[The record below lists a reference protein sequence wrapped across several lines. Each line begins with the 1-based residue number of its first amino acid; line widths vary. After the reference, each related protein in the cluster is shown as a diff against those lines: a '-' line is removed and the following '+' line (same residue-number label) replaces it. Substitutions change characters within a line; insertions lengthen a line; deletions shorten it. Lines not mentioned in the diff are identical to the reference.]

1 MSRIR
6 RRPDA
11 QYSRLRELELE
22 NSKLRDQVADLKS
35 QLDKVVR
42 EGKQQAAPFRKP
54 RDQRKPPE
62 EHKKPGQKPGHTPLM
77 PVPQEAPPRKTTV
90 KEYERQQ
97 RSKPVELAV
106 EDSQLGFGPDGP
118 VQVIE
123 VEDTSIQGIPEDQ
136 RELVSE
142 TVTHR
147 LAQRSPSQ
155 SPRFRGSMH
164 SRRGPANPRLCR

>member
-62 EHKKPGQKPGHTPLM
+62 EHKKPGQKPGYTPSFKK
-77 PVPQEAPPRKTTV
+77 PPGHPPRT
-90 KEYERQQ
+90 RC
-97 RSKPVELAV
+97 SK
-106 EDSQLGFGPDGP
+106 SR
-118 VQVIE
+118 
-123 VEDTSIQGIPEDQ
+123 TS
-136 RELVSE
+136 
-142 TVTHR
+142 
-147 LAQRSPSQ
+147 
-155 SPRFRGSMH
+155 
-164 SRRGPANPRLCR
+164 